1 MNYRRQVTAT
11 FFNSAVALSVIFML
25 VMSACVVPKD
35 FQKNKPFVYKTE
47 IKVSGDLPND
57 QREDLVIKLNN
68 QLDDSLRVRTVTGL
82 TIAPPFFRQKLSH
95 PPVFDSANLVRSV
108 GFMIDLM
115 NSIGY
120 YAPVIKDTFEI
131 DTLKKNNVSKREMR
145 TTIKFN
151 VSIGKN
157 LKFDSIGFALT
168 TPSLQNLTI
177 KTKDQS
183 LLKKGNP
190 YSKQIV
196 SAELDRLVDLF
207 RNNGY
212 YKISRDDLFAERDT
226 VEAALIDPTL
236 DVFQQAKLLEDLK
249 KKREKPTVN
258 LVIKQRPV
266 DDSDRIKKYY
276 IGNIT
281 IFPDLPVLEDTA
293 VAYKNDT
300 TKYDHGITIISRS
313 DVFNDQFLMNNVF
326 FQQGQQYKLDT
337 YNRTLTR
344 FNNQLT
350 AWQQAAIDLNESDS
364 SDSVLDAT
372 LRLYP
377 ALKQSFRVSLEGSYN
392 SNELIGTNLFGT
404 DVSLT
409 HENKN
414 AFKKS
419 IRTTTSISG
428 GVEFGEDFIQ
438 STQAGFSHTIYFPR
452 LNAPQPFAVTN
463 KLWQLSNAHTVVN
476 FSASYTR
483 RLDLFTFRSIDA
495 SYGYEWTIT
504 NKQKNLTHSFLWRP
518 INIEYAI
525 LSNITDSFR
534 NTYLDKFPSLY
545 EAFKTGLVVGA
556 GFGQVIYTRIQQSGI
571 HTNHFRISAEES
583 GTLAGLVDAFDKGE
597 LLRFVKGD
605 IDYWHHFDYRKTEL
619 AMHVYAG
626 AGREYGEGKG
636 VNQVLPFYKAFWAGG
651 PNSMRGWSVRQLGY
665 GSNDTS
671 KYGGIDRFGD
681 VQVEGN
687 IEYRFPLGT
696 LFNSVKLKS
705 AIYTDV
711 GNIWDWTDSIGKGS
725 DFKLNRFY
733 KELGVDV
740 GTGLRFDFDTFLI
753 RLDWAYKV
761 RDPQALYPNRWFYD
775 FDWKNGQFQ
784 LGIGLPF

>member
-1 MNYRRQVTAT
+1 
-11 FFNSAVALSVIFML
+11 
-25 VMSACVVPKD
+25 
-35 FQKNKPFVYKTE
+35 
-47 IKVSGDLPND
+47 
-57 QREDLVIKLNN
+57 
-68 QLDDSLRVRTVTGL
+68 
-82 TIAPPFFRQKLSH
+82 
-95 PPVFDSANLVRSV
+95 
-108 GFMIDLM
+108 
-115 NSIGY
+115 
-120 YAPVIKDTFEI
+120 
-131 DTLKKNNVSKREMR
+131 
-145 TTIKFN
+145 
-151 VSIGKN
+151 
-157 LKFDSIGFALT
+157 
-168 TPSLQNLTI
+168 
-177 KTKDQS
+177 
-183 LLKKGNP
+183 
-190 YSKQIV
+190 
-196 SAELDRLVDLF
+196 
-207 RNNGY
+207 
-212 YKISRDDLFAERDT
+212 
-226 VEAALIDPTL
+226 
-236 DVFQQAKLLEDLK
+236 
-249 KKREKPTVN
+249 
-258 LVIKQRPV
+258 
-266 DDSDRIKKYY
+266 
-276 IGNIT
+276 
-281 IFPDLPVLEDTA
+281 
-293 VAYKNDT
+293 
-300 TKYDHGITIISRS
+300 
-313 DVFNDQFLMNNVF
+313 
-326 FQQGQQYKLDT
+326 
-337 YNRTLTR
+337 
-344 FNNQLT
+344 
-350 AWQQAAIDLNESDS
+350 
-364 SDSVLDAT
+364 
-372 LRLYP
+372 
-377 ALKQSFRVSLEGSYN
+377 VSLEGSYN

-725 DFKLNRFY
+725 DFN
-733 KELGVDV
+733 
-740 GTGLRFDFDTFLI
+740 
-753 RLDWAYKV
+753 
-761 RDPQALYPNRWFYD
+761 
-775 FDWKNGQFQ
+775 
-784 LGIGLPF
+784 IGARRGCWSAPAI

>member
-35 FQKNKPFVYKTE
+35 FPTNKPFVYKTE

-57 QREDLVIKLNN
+57 QREDLVLKLNN

-95 PPVFDSANLVRSV
+95 PPVFDSANLFRSV

-151 VSIGKN
+151 VIIGKN

-168 TPSLQNLTI
+168 TPALQNLTI

-236 DVFQQAKLLEDLK
+236 DIFQQAKLLEDLK
-249 KKREKPTVN
+249 KKRENPTVN
-258 LVIKQRPV
+258 LVVKQRPI
-266 DDSDRIKKYY
+266 DDSDRKKKYY

-281 IFPDLPVLEDTA
+281 IFPDLPVLEDTS

-300 TKYDHGITIISRS
+300 TKYNHGITIISRS
-313 DVFNDQFLMNNVF
+313 DIFNDQFLMNNVF

-344 FNNQLT
+344 FNNQLS

-377 ALKQSFRVSLEGSYN
+377 ALKQNFRLSLEGSYN

-414 AFKKS
+414 AFKRS
-419 IRTTTSISG
+419 IRSTTSISS

-438 STQAGFSHTIYFPR
+438 TTQASFSHTIYFPR

-463 KLWQLSNAHTVVN
+463 KLWQLSNTNTVVN

-483 RLDLFTFRSIDA
+483 RLGLFTFRSIDA

-518 INIEYAI
+518 LNIEYAI

-534 NTYLDKFPSLY
+534 TTYLEQFPSLY
-545 EAFKTGLVVGA
+545 EAFKTGLVVGV

-571 HTNHFRISAEES
+571 HTNRLRISAEES

-605 IDYWHHFDYRKTEL
+605 IDYSHRFDYRKTEL
-619 AMHVYAG
+619 VMHVYAG

-636 VNQVLPFYKAFWAGG
+636 LNQVLPFYKAFWAGG
-651 PNSMRGWSVRQLGY
+651 PNSMRGWAVRQLGY

-696 LFNSVKLKS
+696 LFGVKLKS
-705 AIYTDV
+705 AIYTDA

-725 DFKLNRFY
+725 DFKLDRFY
-733 KELGVDV
+733 KELGVDI
-740 GTGLRFDFDTFLI
+740 GTGLRLDFDSFLI

-761 RDPQALYPNRWFYD
+761 RDPQDLLYPKRWFYN
-775 FDWKNGQFQ
+775 FDLKNGQFQ
-784 LGIGLPF
+784 LGIGYPF